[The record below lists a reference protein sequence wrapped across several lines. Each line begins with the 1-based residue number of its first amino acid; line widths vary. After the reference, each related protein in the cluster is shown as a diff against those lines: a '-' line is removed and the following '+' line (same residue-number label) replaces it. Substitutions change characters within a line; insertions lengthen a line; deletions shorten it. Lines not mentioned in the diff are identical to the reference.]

1 MSVVPCP
8 TNIFPPVCDNPPH
21 PVKTS
26 PAVRV
31 LDCAQSSRCFGQQ
44 CRVLQLALAEWLCA
58 HWKTDA
64 RAKRIVE
71 GMKLYLL
78 PTMNPDGFAAK
89 QRGNRCFQY
98 TTILLHVLP
107 VFMLFSPELHASGT
121 GQDMA
126 TADLD
131 LLRIDL

>member
-1 MSVVPCP
+1 MPRP
-8 TNIFPPVCDNPPH
+8 TNFFPRFCDNALY
-21 PVKTS
+21 PVQTS

-31 LDCAQSSRCFGQQ
+31 LDCASSSRYFGHC

-64 RAKRIVE
+64 RARRIVE

-89 QRGNRCFQY
+89 QRGNRCFQ
-98 TTILLHVLP
+98 
-107 VFMLFSPELHASGT
+107 
-121 GQDMA
+121 
-126 TADLD
+126 
-131 LLRIDL
+131 